1 MVATNTVMEDIR
13 SSAISELS
21 SYTFVA
27 LGGSDDP
34 PSMTQTEL
42 GDEVI
47 RKEALEEDINLD
59 TSSGT
64 YSLTVT
70 FGPAE
75 AVGETIKETGLFDDS
90 SNGNMSVRQLTNKY
104 EKTSDKEIIIT
115 QEVSIEVV
123 NE

>member
-47 RKEALEEDINLD
+47 RKEALDEDINLD
-59 TSSGT
+59 GSSGT
-64 YSLTVT
+64 YSITVT

-115 QEVSIEVV
+115 QEVSVEVV
-123 NE
+123 NA